1 MDQIDPESKPTTI
14 AERSEQRLTPV
25 NEISAVLHADTSAAK
40 SVTAAQTDSP
50 APDVTAAQTDTPAER
65 NSTAAQA
72 DTPAGQSLKAVVSE
86 DTMTPPVAP
95 TADAS
100 SLPYASAGGD
110 DQDIFKNSAPLS
122 AYKGEIWASSN
133 KTVAEKKQ
141 LREIGRAANAIL
153 ENLGT
158 IVVCTMCTCA
168 VVAGF
173 YFFADSYHNAASSLG
188 VHWNPPVEAAP
199 ELPEFLSMFKNT
211 ASMSEVLQLLPYAV
225 LASFIALGIA
235 AMAIYH
241 TKAREITCDD
251 GNLILQG
258 SGPVMIGIRWKAIK
272 EIEQSRTWDIFNG
285 KRDVLKV
292 ETNGGET
299 FRMRVTDIARKQD
312 IGTFFNRVR
321 TCAPQAVLKIADEIR
336 LAEPSYTELWLK
348 YFSAPSERN
357 NKGLL
362 EPGMTLDSG
371 RYRIIETVGGGGQG
385 TAYLA
390 ACENP
395 CIAEGTGVE
404 HFVSEPKMSE
414 QAPGFE
420 IVLKEYVLPVHRG
433 QATAEKTA
441 EKLKGE
447 AAILRRLD
455 HPQIVKL
462 LDGFIE
468 DYRGYLVLEYVQ
480 GESLKTLVERL
491 GPQPEAEVVRWAL
504 QLADILSYLHGLTPS
519 VVHRD
524 ITPDNI
530 ILQET
535 GVVKVVDFNVA
546 HQVDSSATATV
557 VGKHA
562 YIPPEQ
568 FRGKPTEQSD
578 IYALGGTMFYLLT
591 ATEPEPIS
599 VSRPARHG
607 APVSEALDA
616 IIAKATALDLGK
628 RYIDISAFRSDL
640 LALD

>member
-14 AERSEQRLTPV
+14 AERSEQRLTQV
-25 NEISAVLHADTSAAK
+25 KEISAA
-40 SVTAAQTDSP
+40 SP
-50 APDVTAAQTDTPAER
+50 ANTLAQR

-72 DTPAGQSLKAVVSE
+72 DAPSEPSLEAI
-86 DTMTPPVAP
+86 
-95 TADAS
+95 
-100 SLPYASAGGD
+100 ASAGTNAQPAAITAAAPGSSSPEAMGRD
-110 DQDIFKNSAPLS
+110 DHDIFKNSAPLS

-133 KTVAEKKQ
+133 KTAAEKKQ

-158 IVVCTMCTCA
+158 IIVCTMCTCA
-168 VVAGF
+168 ILAGF
-173 YFFADSYHNAASSLG
+173 YFLADGYHNAASDLG

-199 ELPEFLSMFKNT
+199 ELPVFLSMFNNT
-211 ASMSEVLQLLPYAV
+211 PSMSEVLQLLPYAV
-225 LASFIALGIA
+225 LASFIALGVA

-390 ACENP
+390 SCEHP
-395 CIAEGTGVE
+395 STKESEGIE
-404 HFVSEPKMSE
+404 HFVCEPKMAE
-414 QAPGFE
+414 QTPGFE

-447 AAILRRLD
+447 AAILTRLD

-491 GPQPEAEVVRWAL
+491 GPQPEEEVVKWAL
-504 QLADILSYLHGLTPS
+504 QLADILSYLHGLAPS

-578 IYALGGTMFYLLT
+578 IYALGGTLFYLLT
-591 ATEPEPIS
+591 AAEPEPIS

-607 APVSEALDA
+607 AHVSEGLDA
-616 IIAKATALDLGK
+616 IVAKATALDLGK
-628 RYIDISAFRSDL
+628 RYSDISAFRSDL
-640 LALD
+640 LALDQM